1 MLSRSQL
8 IKTREQTPVP
18 SSHERTQLP
27 ASSPVPLFSGAVK
40 MLAACLVGGCTLE
53 GTTAA
58 KALSFLP
65 LSLAPSE
72 RGSIAHTRAQVAI
85 LGIHKVILAVDMI
98 YQG

>member
-1 MLSRSQL
+1 
-8 IKTREQTPVP
+8 
-18 SSHERTQLP
+18 
-27 ASSPVPLFSGAVK
+27 

-72 RGSIAHTRAQVAI
+72 RGAIAHTRAQVMSPQACAGYEPTG
-85 LGIHKVILAVDMI
+85 LRLSLEGLVTCCLSAPSPTRARRSAPAFFFFVTLKPRVE
-98 YQG
+98 